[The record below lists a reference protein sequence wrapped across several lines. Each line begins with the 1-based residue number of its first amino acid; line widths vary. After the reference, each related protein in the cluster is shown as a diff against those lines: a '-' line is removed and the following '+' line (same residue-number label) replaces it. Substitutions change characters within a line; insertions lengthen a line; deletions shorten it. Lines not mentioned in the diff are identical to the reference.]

1 MIKLLFYMILLAK
14 IKNRHIFVAVKS
26 IKELYSSNGVIVTT
40 SEEELLDEDSL
51 EEEDELL
58 EVSGT

>member
-40 SEEELLDEDSL
+40 SEE
-51 EEEDELL
+51 
-58 EVSGT
+58 